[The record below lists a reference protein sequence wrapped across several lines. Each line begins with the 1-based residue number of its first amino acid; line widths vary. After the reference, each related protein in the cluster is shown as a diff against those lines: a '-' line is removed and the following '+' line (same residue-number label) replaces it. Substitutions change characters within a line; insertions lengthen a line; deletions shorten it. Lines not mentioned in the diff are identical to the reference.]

1 MARRAAGTGRP
12 PGRAAVPSS
21 VGSGD
26 NGCVPGVDEIADEL
40 YALPPAQ
47 FTPARDAHVQQA
59 RQDGD
64 AAAAKAIAA
73 LRRPTVNAWLVNL
86 LALKRSDLVAD
97 LFELGGALREAQRQ
111 LNGAALRDLSARRR
125 EVLDGLLAQVR
136 QLAAEQGVAN
146 PTPAALTEV
155 KDTLAAALAD
165 DVVAGQVRTG
175 RMLKT
180 VSYAGFGQSPEVEA
194 AASAEPSTSDK
205 KAVAS
210 ASADAERAERALS
223 EAQTAE
229 AAAADLVDQINA
241 SIADLRARLPVAQ
254 EEAREATKVRK
265 AAEKEAAA
273 ARHRL
278 ARIDGA

>member
-1 MARRAAGTGRP
+1 
-12 PGRAAVPSS
+12 VPT
-21 VGSGD
+21 
-26 NGCVPGVDEIADEL
+26 VDEIADEL
-40 YALPPAQ
+40 YALPPAR

-86 LALKRSDLVAD
+86 LALMRTDLISD
-97 LFELGGALREAQRQ
+97 LFELGRALREAQRQ

-125 EVLDGLLAQVR
+125 ELLDGLLAQVR
-136 QLAAEQGVAN
+136 RLAAEQGMAN

-165 DVVAGQVRTG
+165 DGVAEQVRRG

-180 VSYAGFGQSPEVEA
+180 VSYAGFGESPVA
-194 AASAEPSTSDK
+194 DTATPAPSSTSDRT
-205 KAVAS
+205 AVKTAT
-210 ASADAERAERALS
+210 AEVDRAERALTD
-223 EAQTAE
+223 AQAAE
-229 AAAADLVDQINA
+229 AAATDRVDEINA
-241 SIADLRARLPVAQ
+241 SIADLRTRLPVAQ
-254 EEAREATKVRK
+254 DEAREATRARK
-265 AAEKEAAA
+265 AAEREVAA

-278 ARIDGA
+278 ARASGS

>member
-1 MARRAAGTGRP
+1 MGRRDGP
-12 PGRAAVPSS
+12 PYQVPSDP
-21 VGSGD
+21 GD
-26 NGCVPGVDEIADEL
+26 NGRVPGVDEIADEL

-64 AAAAKAIAA
+64 ATAAKSIAS

-86 LALKRSDLVAD
+86 LALKRSGLVAD
-97 LFELGGALREAQRQ
+97 LFELGDALREAQRQ

-125 EVLDGLLAQVR
+125 EVLDSLLAQVR
-136 QLAAEQGVAN
+136 QLAVEHGVAS
-146 PTPAALTEV
+146 PAPAALNEV

-165 DVVAGQVRTG
+165 DEVAGQVRAG

-180 VSYAGFGQSPEVEA
+180 VSYAGFGQGPEVEA
-194 AASAEPSTSDK
+194 ATPTSLSTSDR

-210 ASADAERAERALS
+210 ASAEVDRAERALS
-223 EAQTAE
+223 DAQAAEKTANE
-229 AAAADLVDQINA
+229 LVEQINS
-241 SIADLRARLPVAQ
+241 SIADLRARLPLAQ
-254 EEAREATKVRK
+254 EEAREATRVRK

-278 ARIDGA
+278 SRIDGG